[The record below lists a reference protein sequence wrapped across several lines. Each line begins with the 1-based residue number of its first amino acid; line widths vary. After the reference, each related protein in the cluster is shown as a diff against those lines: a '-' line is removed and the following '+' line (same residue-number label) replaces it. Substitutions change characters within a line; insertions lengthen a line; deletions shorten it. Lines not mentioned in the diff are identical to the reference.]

1 MLIIEHVNYL
11 FVFVFFFY
19 PLVRF
24 VLFDFDVLFLCVSGR
39 SVAARN
45 RFH

>member
-1 MLIIEHVNYL
+1 MGMLIIEHVNYL

-24 VLFDFDVLFLCVSGR
+24 VLFDFDFLCVSGR
-39 SVAARN
+39 SVAAQN